1 MTAKMIQSVIIQSA
15 STSEQLVRTSRLP
28 KARILLR
35 PIRTPRGYITL
46 RIRPQWEFARGNCA
60 LPRSSRHALDETRV
74 PRMMPLKGWLYCG
87 EPTQT
92 ATKGVFAALGTGP
105 QDAPLSL
112 RNCAGLRVAPQ

>member
-1 MTAKMIQSVIIQSA
+1 MIP
-15 STSEQLVRTSRLP
+15 P
-28 KARILLR
+28 K
-35 PIRTPRGYITL
+35 G
-46 RIRPQWEFARGNCA
+46 G
-60 LPRSSRHALDETRV
+60 
-74 PRMMPLKGWLYCG
+74 LYCG

>member
-1 MTAKMIQSVIIQSA
+1 MIQSIIIRSA
-15 STSEQLVRTSRLP
+15 SISKQLVRTSRLP
-28 KARILLR
+28 KAPILLR
-35 PIRTPRGYITL
+35 PVRR
-46 RIRPQWEFARGNCA
+46 CA
-60 LPRSSRHALDETRV
+60 VTSRCEYGRNGSSRAAIAHCRGPRAVLLDETRV
-74 PRMMPLKGWLYCG
+74 PRMMPLKGGLYCG